1 MMTARTEVEQV
12 ENEEKKIYK
21 IDLDT
26 RVVMVPAGEVIGV
39 YHDKDVN
46 RLTFEVP
53 GIYKGID
60 LTGYQISINYMN
72 EEEQKDV
79 YLVEDMLVT
88 MNMNNKPES
97 IQFSWLVG
105 ATACA
110 MPGTVGFTVCFKKLD
125 SEGNILNEIN
135 TKLTKMKVLEGC
147 EAVEDEIEERYMTD
161 LAGQLYKELD
171 KVKKRGSDVK
181 KRLAAVITEKGVET
195 ASGDGWDVVIGN
207 AEKIPTGGYVVP
219 AQAISANGAHGEEN
233 IVLAQAISAN
243 VYLGDKEA
251 TI

>member
-1 MMTARTEVEQV
+1 V

>member
-1 MMTARTEVEQV
+1 MESNKV
-12 ENEEKKIYK
+12 YK

-26 RVVMVPAGEVIGV
+26 RAVLVPAGEAIGV

-79 YLVEDMLVT
+79 YLVEDMIVT

-110 MPGTVGFTVCFKKLD
+110 VPGTVGFTICFKKLD

-135 TKLTKMKVLEGC
+135 TKLTRMKVLEGC
-147 EAVEDEIEERYMTD
+147 EAVESEIEERYMTD

-195 ASGDGWDVVIGN
+195 ASGDDWDVVIDN

-219 AQAISANGAHGEEN
+219 AQAISANGTHGEEN
-233 IVLAQAISAN
+233 IVPAQAISAN

>member
-1 MMTARTEVEQV
+1 MESSKV
-12 ENEEKKIYK
+12 YK

-26 RVVMVPAGEVIGV
+26 RAVQVPAGEVIGV

-79 YLVEDMLVT
+79 YLVEDTLVT

-110 MPGTVGFTVCFKKLD
+110 VPGNVGFTICFKKLD
-125 SEGNILNEIN
+125 SDGNILNEIN
-135 TKLTKMKVLEGC
+135 TKLTKIKVLEGC
-147 EAVEDEIEERYMTD
+147 EAVGDEIEERYMTD
-161 LAGQLYKELD
+161 LAGQLYKEME
-171 KVKKRGSDVK
+171 DVK
-181 KRLAAVITEKGVET
+181 KSVSDAKEKLAAAITEKGVET
-195 ASGDGWDVVIGN
+195 ASTDSFDVIINNAKEIQTGISLTQVIGATTTTSN
-207 AEKIPTGGYVVP
+207 CADIKTIVTHEPYV
-219 AQAISANGAHGEEN
+219 E
-233 IVLAQAISAN
+233 
-243 VYLGDKEA
+243 
-251 TI
+251 

>member
-1 MMTARTEVEQV
+1 MESNKV
-12 ENEEKKIYK
+12 YK

-26 RVVMVPAGEVIGV
+26 RAVQVPAGEVIGV

-60 LTGYQISINYMN
+60 LTDYQISINYMN

-79 YLVEDMLVT
+79 YIVEDMIVT

-110 MPGTVGFTVCFKKLD
+110 MPGVVGFTICFKKLD
-125 SEGNILNEIN
+125 SGGNVLNEIN

-161 LAGQLYKELD
+161 LAGQLYRELD
-171 KVKKRGSDVK
+171 EVKKHGSDVK
-181 KRLAAVITEKGVET
+181 EKLAAAITEKGVET
-195 ASGDGWDVVIGN
+195 ASTDSFITMAENVRKIKSGGGGVVSKTNSTKGTFSN
-207 AEKIPTGGYVVP
+207 ALAGIVTTVTS
-219 AQAISANGAHGEEN
+219 AIQEG
-233 IVLAQAISAN
+233 
-243 VYLGDKEA
+243 
-251 TI
+251 

>member
-1 MMTARTEVEQV
+1 MESNKV
-12 ENEEKKIYK
+12 YK

-26 RVVMVPAGEVIGV
+26 RAVLVPAGEIIGV

-46 RLTFEVP
+46 RLIFEVP

-110 MPGTVGFTVCFKKLD
+110 LPGTVGFTVCFKKLD
-125 SEGNILNEIN
+125 SEGNIINEIN

-147 EAVEDEIEERYMTD
+147 EAVESEIEERYMTD

-181 KRLAAVITEKGVET
+181 ERLAAVITEKGVET
-195 ASGDGWDVVIGN
+195 ASTDSFDVIINNAKEIQTGISLTQVIETSTTTSNCGDI
-207 AEKIPTGGYVVP
+207 KTI
-219 AQAISANGAHGEEN
+219 
-233 IVLAQAISAN
+233 
-243 VYLGDKEA
+243 A
-251 TI
+251 THAPYTE

>member
-1 MMTARTEVEQV
+1 MESNKV
-12 ENEEKKIYK
+12 YK

-26 RVVMVPAGEVIGV
+26 RAVLVLAGEVIGV

-53 GIYKGID
+53 ARYKEID
-60 LTGYQISINYMN
+60 LTDYQISINYVN

-79 YLVEDMLVT
+79 YLVNECNIAMDA
-88 MNMNNKPES
+88 NDKPES
-97 IQFSWLVG
+97 ITFDWVVG

-110 MPGTVGFTVCFKKLD
+110 VPGTVGFTVCFKKLD

-171 KVKKRGSDVK
+171 KVKKRGSDIK
-181 KRLAAVITEKGVET
+181 KELAEIVTEKGVET
-195 ASGDGWDVVIGN
+195 ASTDSFDVIINNAKEIQTGISLTQVIETTTTTSN
-207 AEKIPTGGYVVP
+207 CASIKTIAT
-219 AQAISANGAHGEEN
+219 H
-233 IVLAQAISAN
+233 
-243 VYLGDKEA
+243 EA
-251 TI
+251 YTE

>member
-1 MMTARTEVEQV
+1 MESNKV
-12 ENEEKKIYK
+12 YK

-26 RVVMVPAGEVIGV
+26 RAVLVPAGEIIGV

-53 GIYKGID
+53 ARYKGID
-60 LTGYQISINYMN
+60 LTDYQISINYVN
-72 EEEQKDV
+72 EEEQKDRYIV
-79 YLVEDMLVT
+79 DEVIVSMDASDAPVSLTFD
-88 MNMNNKPES
+88 
-97 IQFSWLVG
+97 WLVG

-110 MPGTVGFTVCFKKLD
+110 MPGTVGFTICFKKLD
-125 SEGNILNEIN
+125 SEGNIINEIN
-135 TKLTKMKVLEGC
+135 TKLTRMKVLEGC

-195 ASGDGWDVVIGN
+195 ASCDGWDVVIGN

>member
-1 MMTARTEVEQV
+1 MES
-12 ENEEKKIYK
+12 NKIYK

-26 RVVMVPAGEVIGV
+26 RAVQVPAGEVIGV

-88 MNMNNKPES
+88 MDMNNKPES

-110 MPGTVGFTVCFKKLD
+110 VPGNVGFTICFKKLD
-125 SEGNILNEIN
+125 DDSNILNEIN

-171 KVKKRGSDVK
+171 KVKKRGADYK
-181 KRLAAVITEKGVET
+181 ERLAAVISEKGGET
-195 ASGDGWDVVIGN
+195 ASTDSFDVIINNAKEIQTGISLTQVIGTSTTTSDC
-207 AEKIPTGGYVVP
+207 ADIKTMVTHAPYTE
-219 AQAISANGAHGEEN
+219 
-233 IVLAQAISAN
+233 
-243 VYLGDKEA
+243 
-251 TI
+251 

>member
-1 MMTARTEVEQV
+1 MESNKV
-12 ENEEKKIYK
+12 YK

-26 RVVMVPAGEVIGV
+26 RAVLVPTGEVIGV

-46 RLTFEVP
+46 RLTFEAP
-53 GIYKGID
+53 ARYKGID

-171 KVKKRGSDVK
+171 EVKKHGSDVK
-181 KRLAAVITEKGVET
+181 ERLAAVITEKGVET
-195 ASGDGWDVVIGN
+195 ASTDNFDVVINN
-207 AEKIPTGGYVVP
+207 AKEIQTG
-219 AQAISANGAHGEEN
+219 ISLTQMIGTTTTTSNCADIKT
-233 IVLAQAISAN
+233 IVTHEP
-243 VYLGDKEA
+243 YTE
-251 TI
+251 